1 MANKNRTIVRV
12 RDTDRG
18 WRRLRREVFGFN
30 RYVTV
35 GVHGEDDSRVD
46 GELGNVE
53 LMTIHE
59 FGTERAGPNRDITI
73 PERSVIRYTID
84 RNYAKYRSL
93 IKALGNQVYA
103 VRLTTRMAL
112 ELLGARVASDMRQT
126 INRTP
131 GTWESLKTSTLKNR
145 EHGGSKPLFDRG
157 DLQRSIKHKV
167 FA

>member
-1 MANKNRTIVRV
+1 MANSNRTIVRV

-18 WRRLRREVFGFN
+18 WNRLRREVFGFN
-30 RYVTV
+30 HYVTV
-35 GVHGEDDSRVD
+35 GVHAEDDSRVD

-59 FGTERAGPNRDITI
+59 FGSERANI

-84 RNYAKYRSL
+84 KNYAKYRAL
-93 IKALGNQVYA
+93 IKALGNQVYT

-131 GTWESLKTSTLKNR
+131 GTWESLKASTLKNR
-145 EHGGSKPLFDRG
+145 EHGGSKPLFNRG

-167 FA
+167 FT